1 VFVIV
6 GSLVV
11 LGSIV
16 LGYMMHGGALG
27 VLIQLNE
34 LIIIAGAGL
43 GSMLIANPLPITKRV
58 FKGAMSTL
66 KGSKITKKAYEELL
80 VAMYSLMQ
88 VARRDGMIALEPHFE
103 KPNESAIF
111 KKAPTLL
118 ANHHALDFLC
128 DTLRTAV
135 SGAPDPHD
143 LDELM
148 EKDLEIVHHHE
159 LEAPTALNTLS
170 DSLPGLGIV
179 AAVLGVVITMGK
191 IDQSPTVIGHSV
203 AAALVGTF
211 LGILLCYGFV
221 GPTARNLE
229 HLINAEGRYMQC
241 IRAGLLAFAKGPAP
255 LVVVEYA
262 RRAIAP
268 EERPSFEAVE
278 KLLKKG

>member
-1 VFVIV
+1 MFVII

-11 LGSIV
+11 LGSIAV
-16 LGYMMHGGALG
+16 GYLMHGGALG
-27 VLIQLNE
+27 VLVQINE

-43 GSMLIANPLPITKRV
+43 GSLLIANPLPLTKRV
-58 FKGAMSTL
+58 FSGAMSTL
-66 KGSKITKKAYEELL
+66 KGSKISKKAYEELL

-103 KPNESAIF
+103 QPKQSTIF

-118 ANHHALDFLC
+118 ANHHALAFLC

-148 EKDLEIVHHHE
+148 EKDLEVMHHHE
-159 LEAPTALNTLS
+159 LEAPAALNTLS

-211 LGILLCYGFV
+211 LGILMCYGFV
-221 GPTARNLE
+221 GPTAKNLE
-229 HLINAEGRYMQC
+229 HMINAEGRYMQC

-262 RRAIAP
+262 RRSISP